1 MAEVTKHF
9 DVSVSNVA
17 DALTGK
23 VQQVAAHFEAQ
34 TSQAVGQVAQQL
46 EREVKAVATSTAAM
60 AEKATRVV
68 VEDVR
73 RESQAQFDQI
83 CADLQQKEAETKR
96 QVEEIAKG
104 LETLTAQLNSFKP
117 ASEAQVQ
124 GSQREVSAAVEARL
138 NLQSSRMDAVH
149 KSVQRTEKAAV
160 EMLKFCMI
168 CWWVWRI

>member
-1 MAEVTKHF
+1 MAQQRARIVEQKAESVFSGVGMVADQTRYAQSVVEAAIAEARSMRDEVASRMAEVAKRS

-23 VQQVAAHFEAQ
+23 VRQVAAHFEAE

-46 EREVKAVATSTAAM
+46 EREVKAVAMSTAAM

-83 CADLQQKEAETKR
+83 RVD
-96 QVEEIAKG
+96 
-104 LETLTAQLNSFKP
+104 
-117 ASEAQVQ
+117 
-124 GSQREVSAAVEARL
+124 SQ
-138 NLQSSRMDAVH
+138 
-149 KSVQRTEKAAV
+149 
-160 EMLKFCMI
+160 
-168 CWWVWRI
+168 

>member
-1 MAEVTKHF
+1 MAQQRARIVEQKAESVFSGVGMVADQTRYAQSVAEATIAEARSGRDEVASRMEEVAKRS

-46 EREVKAVATSTAAM
+46 EREVKAVATSTAAT

-73 RESQAQFDQI
+73 HESQAQFDQI
-83 CADLQQKEAETKR
+83 HAD
-96 QVEEIAKG
+96 
-104 LETLTAQLNSFKP
+104 S
-117 ASEAQVQ
+117 
-124 GSQREVSAAVEARL
+124 
-138 NLQSSRMDAVH
+138 
-149 KSVQRTEKAAV
+149 
-160 EMLKFCMI
+160 
-168 CWWVWRI
+168 